1 MTDSLPSHR
10 ERAGSEVAWL
20 DRVFRPR
27 EIFIRVDGR
36 VRYLTLSVRV
46 QKLAALAVVGIGLWT
61 LVATTGL
68 FVQEFRLGGKDNY
81 IAAQESRYANLLA
94 EIATYHARYAEIAR
108 ELERNQGIA
117 LSTLDGGT
125 PAEPG
130 PDADAAVEGEGLAVD
145 GSAPNAARAQLS
157 ARLSAFEVELRQ
169 AAERNMAL
177 KERVAEITGILS
189 GAAVARL
196 GVGERQGQAE
206 SAPIYPGPAASTRSG
221 PDVDQTGVPKAAL
234 DRIAALTEDRRRLAW
249 ALAESEIGVA
259 NLALERGGFEAA
271 IAQNND
277 ALQAAEERYD
287 ALSTGRDFHFEE
299 LQKERDDLRQ
309 QVTELTS
316 HLAELDQRNIRAVTR
331 LSDAAA
337 DAASRLEKTI
347 DMTGLSADDLLRR
360 QSNASAQGGPYF
372 EDIGEIDLSGSA
384 GSELSLALDLL
395 NMKLDRWK
403 ALQGLMRA
411 VPLAPPLE
419 QFEISSHFGTRFDP
433 LNSRKARHYGMDFR
447 APRNASV
454 YATAPGK
461 VIYAGW
467 YGQFGRLVE
476 IDHGY
481 GIKTRYAHLNEIHV
495 KRGQVVT
502 SQQKIGTLGTS
513 GRSTGPHVHYEV
525 LFNNKPQNPAKFLT
539 AGQNVFKR

>member
-1 MTDSLPSHR
+1 
-10 ERAGSEVAWL
+10 VAWL

-61 LVATTGL
+61 SVATTGL

-196 GVGERQGQAE
+196 GVGERQGQVE